1 MLLIKL
7 TPVIPLLLQITC
19 NKQLHWSACG
29 NWYTG
34 CTLVIWNFF
43 QYNCIVL
50 KIFVIFIINE
60 NIVFG
65 HTTDFVLY
73 MCVLALSLWQ
83 RTVVDLSLRFIF
95 SRNNCWKYTI
105 WAFLQKLTHICA
117 LLNTLSCLFDSY
129 PVYTVFNSN
138 FVTFKLVIL
147 KSWNLCI
154 YFVL

>member
-65 HTTDFVLY
+65 HTDWFCVIHVCISTKPLTANSCRFKFEIYFFSKQLLKVHHLSILTKTNAHLRTLKYIVMLVWFIPGLY
-73 MCVLALSLWQ
+73 
-83 RTVVDLSLRFIF
+83 RF
-95 SRNNCWKYTI
+95 
-105 WAFLQKLTHICA
+105 Q
-117 LLNTLSCLFDSY
+117 
-129 PVYTVFNSN
+129 
-138 FVTFKLVIL
+138 FKLCDI
-147 KSWNLCI
+147 
-154 YFVL
+154 